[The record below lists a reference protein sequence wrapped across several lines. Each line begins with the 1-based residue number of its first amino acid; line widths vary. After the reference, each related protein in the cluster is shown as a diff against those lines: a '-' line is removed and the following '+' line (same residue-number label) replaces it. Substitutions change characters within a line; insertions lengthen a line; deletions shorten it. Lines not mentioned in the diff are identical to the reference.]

1 MDIRNSMDGLKTLLG
16 VPSTPA
22 ATSQPA
28 TNVAGTA
35 AKPLTGDQATFSSAG
50 AEIQQTAADAGI
62 RTDKVA
68 SVQAALAAGS
78 YHVAASAVAT
88 KVVDSMLNGG
98 LTPIA

>member
-22 ATSQPA
+22 AASQSA
-28 TNVAGTA
+28 TNVAGAA

-50 AEIQQTAADAGI
+50 ATIQQTATDAGI

-78 YHVAASAVAT
+78 YNVAASAVAT
-88 KVVDSMLNGG
+88 KVVESMLSGG
-98 LTPIA
+98 QTPVA

>member
-16 VPSTPA
+16 VPASPA

-28 TNVAGTA
+28 AKVAGTA
-35 AKPLTGDQATFSSAG
+35 TKPLTGDQATFSSAG

-78 YHVAASAVAT
+78 YHVATSAVAT
-88 KVVDSMLNGG
+88 KVVDAMLNGG